1 MKRNLF
7 FFVLINLI
15 MTALFAVCGYALIT
29 DVYENEID
37 TVKQIAGSVL
47 AEYAEAESVLISYFE
62 M

>member
-7 FFVLINLI
+7 FLILI
-15 MTALFAVCGYALIT
+15 HLVMTAFFAVCGYALIT

-47 AEYAEAESVLISYFE
+47 AEYP
-62 M
+62 